1 MERKKRKYE
10 YNPRRERNVFELFDW
25 IQKEPAAEHAG
36 FRAFIDSLYKTD
48 RDGKINPYYKR
59 DKKWDRKIF
68 MEESDEFLTATGTD
82 LNRLA
87 RQYGVDEKLPE
98 RDKQEAVY
106 EIMSNDLLPK
116 EGWTKEEIARKKQ
129 QFLEV
134 LEKAQ
139 FINLTC
145 NTIGI
150 KESMVRT
157 WLRTD
162 PDFCEAVRSSQI
174 RFGERVAQALLV
186 KAVSG
191 DLGAQMYALKQFG
204 NAVQYIDR
212 DVIGQPTGVNASAEV
227 DITKLS
233 TQEQEVLLGLLRK
246 AQNIEAQQPTI
257 FIEEDIPEETTPETV
272 EKEPEPE
279 IIDDDD
285 D

>member
-1 MERKKRKYE
+1 MEKKRQTYKHS
-10 YNPRRERNVFELFDW
+10 PRRKRDVYELFAW
-25 IQKEPAAEHAG
+25 LETHPAAEQSN
-36 FRAFIDSLYKTD
+36 FRAFIDSLRKRRDRGNIKT
-48 RDGKINPYYKR
+48 RREKNKAWKR
-59 DKKWDRKIF
+59 EVF
-68 MEESDEFLTATGTD
+68 MGDADEFLTATGKD
-82 LNRLA
+82 IEALA
-87 RQYGVDEKLPE
+87 DHYGVDQNLPLRE
-98 RDKQEAVY
+98 KQEAVY
-106 EIMSNDLLPK
+106 EVMSDVLLPN
-116 EGWTKEEIARKKQ
+116 EGWTREEIARKKQ

-145 NTIGI
+145 STVGI
-150 KESMVRT
+150 KESLVRS

-212 DVIGQPTGVNASAEV
+212 DVIGQPTGVNANAEV
-227 DITKLS
+227 DITKLT

-246 AQNIEAQQPTI
+246 AQNIEAQKPTI
-257 FIEEDIPEETTPETV
+257 FIEEDTSE
-272 EKEPEPE
+272 EPEPE
-279 IIDDDD
+279 IIEPEEAPEIIDEAND
-285 D
+285 